1 MRLTSLFA
9 TAAAAALIACPALVA
24 AQPVAT
30 PPVAT
35 PPVATPPA
43 ETPPASPPA
52 PAAPPLPTI
61 PKVAP
66 GPNIY
71 ATLKDS
77 GQFTLLIK
85 ALDETG
91 LAPYLQ
97 SYPNFT
103 FFAPTDAAFNALPPD
118 VLAKLMAAN
127 DTAANQLQQILKY
140 HLITVPVDSTKI
152 RGAKGPVPT
161 VENSPVIIDGSNPDD
176 LKVNDAD
183 IIQADVRTANG
194 GVINVIDKVLIPSDS
209 PYAPPAPT
217 PAAAAAPAPA
227 PATPASAS

>member
-1 MRLTSLFA
+1 
-9 TAAAAALIACPALVA
+9 
-24 AQPVAT
+24 
-30 PPVAT
+30 
-35 PPVATPPA
+35 
-43 ETPPASPPA
+43 
-52 PAAPPLPTI
+52 
-61 PKVAP
+61 
-66 GPNIY
+66 
-71 ATLKDS
+71 
-77 GQFTLLIK
+77 
-85 ALDETG
+85 
-91 LAPYLQ
+91 
-97 SYPNFT
+97 
-103 FFAPTDAAFNALPPD
+103 
-118 VLAKLMAAN
+118 MAAN

-227 PATPASAS
+227 TPASAS

>member
-1 MRLTSLFA
+1 MRLKSLSA
-9 TAAAAALIACPALVA
+9 TAVAAALIVCPALAVA
-24 AQPVAT
+24 QTAP
-30 PPVAT
+30 
-35 PPVATPPA
+35 PPA
-43 ETPPASPPA
+43 ADTAPPAAAPA
-52 PAAPPLPTI
+52 PPSPALPTI
-61 PKVAP
+61 PKVDGGA
-66 GPNIY
+66 NIY
-71 ATLKDS
+71 ATLKSS
-77 GQFTLLIK
+77 GQFTLLVK

-118 VLAKLMAAN
+118 VLAKLMAPN

-161 VENSPVIIDGSNPDD
+161 VENTPVTIDGSNPDD

-183 IIQADVRTANG
+183 IIQADVRTTNG

-209 PYAPPAPT
+209 PYAAAQPAPSPTPPAP
-217 PAAAAAPAPA
+217 
-227 PATPASAS
+227 SSGG